1 VASSFTYQF
10 QVVAST
16 LAVNNA
22 GLAIGHYPFT
32 KSFPDWYSCWR
43 SLAEAKQLKRGS
55 SVIGRYYTG
64 PTVSINGAR
73 RPSGF
78 YFGPLHPTGL
88 GFREMNYPAFPSPNI
103 PSRLLN

>member
-1 VASSFTYQF
+1 MASSFTYQF

-22 GLAIGHYPFT
+22 GLAVGHYPFT
-32 KSFPDWYSCWR
+32 SNYKDWYECWR
-43 SLAEAKQLKRGS
+43 SLAETKQLKRGS

-64 PTVSINGAR
+64 PTSRINGAT

-78 YFGPLHPTGL
+78 YFGPLHQAGL
-88 GFREMNYPAFPSPNI
+88 GFREIGAPIYPSPYI
-103 PSRLLN
+103 PKRLD